1 MPANSTFTELVTTT
15 FRNHRKQIKDN
26 QSERCALLKRIYKK
40 GNYRTEDGGLS
51 IVEPLDYNS
60 NSTYQR
66 YSGAD
71 LLNIQA
77 SDVLSSAEFNWKQI
91 AIHVVAT
98 GQELRMNSGE
108 NALIKLVAARM
119 KNAIRTW
126 NNNFSSDMYSAGSLT
141 NQIGGLQHLVADTN
155 TNTVGGI
162 DANTWTFWRNT
173 VFDLSANSVT
183 ISSTTIENDAM
194 LPLWLSIDRGQDDC
208 PDLIIM
214 DSTYYTYFEKSQTS
228 LKRYSSASEAQAGFG
243 VLKYKSADVTYDTSG
258 SGIPSAHAYFLNTN
272 YLKLVV
278 HKDADLEEMPKKEPV
293 NQDVEVV
300 PILWMGN
307 MTVSNRKMQGVI
319 IA

>member
-26 QSERCALLKRIYKK
+26 ITERNALLKRIYKK

-51 IVEPLDYNS
+51 IVEPLDYAS

-66 YSGAD
+66 FSGAD
-71 LLNIQA
+71 VLNIQA
-77 SDVLSSAEFNWKQI
+77 SDVLSAAEYNWKQT

-98 GQELRMNSGE
+98 GEDLRKNSGE

-126 NNNFSSDMYSAGSLT
+126 DNSFSSDLYSAGSLT
-141 NQIGGLQHLVADTN
+141 NQIGGIQHIVADTN

-173 VFDLSANSVT
+173 VYDFSVAGVT
-183 ISSTTIENDAM
+183 PGNTTIEGSM
-194 LPLWLSIDRGQDDC
+194 LALWLQIDRGPTDC
-208 PDLIIM
+208 PDLIMM
-214 DSTYYTYFEKSQTS
+214 DPTYYTFFENSQTS
-228 LKRYSSASEAQAGFG
+228 LKRYASANDAQGG
-243 VLKYKSADVTYDTSG
+243 LVNLKYKTADVMYDTTG
-258 SGIPSAHAYFLNTN
+258 SGIPSAHVYMLNTE

-278 HKDADLEEMPKKEPV
+278 HKDADLEEMTKKEPV

-300 PILWMGN
+300 PIIWMGN
-307 MTVSNRKMQGVI
+307 LTCSNRKMQGVM